1 MKDQTNLIISIVCGV
16 LAIGV
21 AIACYATKREPASPA
36 PAPKVITTAVA
47 LPAATVSYTNGL
59 SGGSGGAGG
68 GGRSGFGGGPMMG
81 GMSAPGGGGRPSMGG
96 MAAPGGG
103 GRRGPMSSG

>member
-21 AIACYATKREPASPA
+21 AIACYATKREPSSPA

-47 LPAATVSYTNGL
+47 LPAATVSYTSGL
-59 SGGSGGAGG
+59 SGGTGTAGG
-68 GGRSGFGGGPMMG
+68 SGRGAFGGGSM
-81 GMSAPGGGGRPSMGG
+81 GMSGPSSMG
-96 MAAPGGG
+96 APGGG
-103 GRRGPMSSG
+103 GRRGPMGAGASGAGGAN